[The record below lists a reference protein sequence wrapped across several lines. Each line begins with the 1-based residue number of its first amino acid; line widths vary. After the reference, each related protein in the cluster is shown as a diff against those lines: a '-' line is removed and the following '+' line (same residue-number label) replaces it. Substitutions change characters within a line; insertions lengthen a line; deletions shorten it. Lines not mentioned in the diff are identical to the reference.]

1 MSAAPNTKNM
11 TLATE
16 PVTLRQYGHNWLLG
30 LRNGELGA
38 LPIVIGLLVIAV
50 VFQST
55 NSNFLTAGNFVNL
68 IVQGAAMA
76 TIAMGVVFVL
86 LIGEIDLSLG
96 YVSGVGAVLTALFLV
111 PDGTQLPTGVVL
123 IGALFT
129 GALIGLLHGLLI
141 TKLRIPSF
149 VVTLAGFLG
158 WNGVVLLLIGS
169 RGSIIIQ
176 NKFVVGLASEFLLP
190 IIAWSLLALCVIGYG
205 GVQLGRRWRRKK
217 DSLGVD
223 PVSIIVLRVCALAVF
238 GGAFV
243 LVANLSRGIPHVFLL
258 VGGLLVVATFVLNRT
273 KFGIWVYAIGGSI
286 EAARRAGIN
295 TDRVRIVCFM
305 ICSSMAVMGGIVL
318 ASRLRS
324 VDSNAGGGSLLLYSI
339 AAAVIGGTSLFGGRG
354 SARSAILGAL
364 VIAAIDNGLG
374 LLGLGSG
381 QKFVITG
388 LVLLAAVAVDA
399 LSTKGRTLAGKG

>member
-1 MSAAPNTKNM
+1 MSAAPVTNTM
-11 TLATE
+11 TLVPE
-16 PVTLRQYGHNWLLG
+16 PVTLRQYARNWFMG

-50 VFQST
+50 VFQSM

-68 IVQGAAMA
+68 MVQGAAMA

-96 YVSGVGAVLTALFLV
+96 YVSGVGAVLTALFLL
-111 PDGTQLPTGVVL
+111 PDGAQLPTGVALV
-123 IGALFT
+123 GAVFA

-141 TKLRIPSF
+141 TKLKIPSF

-176 NKFVVGLASEFLLP
+176 DKTVVGLASEFLLP
-190 IIAWSLLALCVIGYG
+190 AVAWGLLALCVLAYAATQL
-205 GVQLGRRWRRKK
+205 VQRAQRQKNNLA
-217 DSLGVD
+217 VD
-223 PVSIIVLRVCALAVF
+223 PLSIIVLRVGALAVF
-238 GGAFV
+238 GGAVV
-243 LVANLSRGIPHVFLL
+243 LVSNLSRGIPYVFVLVGVLFLL
-258 VGGLLVVATFVLNRT
+258 CTFVLTRT

-295 TDRVRIVCFM
+295 TDRVRIACFM
-305 ICSSMAVMGGIVL
+305 ICSSLAVTGGIIL
-318 ASRLRS
+318 SSRLRS

-399 LSTKGRTLAGKG
+399 LSQKGRVRAGKG